1 MLTALTSATP
11 TLSPEDA
18 LTAISHRATYR
29 FEVWLEKV
37 AKDAGDLQ
45 ESERPPLD
53 VTLALHTMMLY
64 PHRFFGDMRLR
75 SPKLKRF
82 QNFPYHFLTGDPT
95 TGVTSFEDKTSLKYD
110 PVDSLSKDTQRL
122 VTCPY
127 CSQVQSVYW
136 NSPTTTTS
144 TEKVGFL
151 EDFKHTCTNDGCK
164 KEINIDALCVAKF
177 MRARSSF
184 VNNQT
189 PFPYLLDFTR
199 PNYEG
204 NMARAREASQRI
216 YDAVT
221 EETTAKIMTNATSS
235 SPVLTGME
243 YIESKLAGV
252 NLTPNA
258 TLEQVLRPFSHT
270 YKNTQNLV
278 PAMAISLKKLGL
290 LQADGVL
297 SEGDSFAFEFGFKE
311 LHDQYATYFNGL
323 KTSGVHI
330 GPPLRVDLVW
340 HTHILEAK
348 TYRDNCIEI
357 LGVFPDHVPRSD
369 KKSASAQTA
378 VARPDDLIVSTLVEQ
393 QELLTTLATNYATLQ
408 PSTSSSSTSSSST
421 DTDTTSSL
429 YTDMS
434 TKLGEILAIWQK
446 LKAKRPLTDDL
457 SLALI
462 TNHPS
467 IVLPH
472 RRLAQNHY
480 ALADLIMQLN
490 EEHPE
495 DKCQDTTV

>member
-1 MLTALTSATP
+1 MTVSKVSQPLVDLDDVVTHLGLLCGFRTLYHKMLTALTSATP

-37 AKDAGDLQ
+37 VKDAGDLQ

-122 VTCPY
+122 VT
-127 CSQVQSVYW
+127 
-136 NSPTTTTS
+136 
-144 TEKVGFL
+144 
-151 EDFKHTCTNDGCK
+151 
-164 KEINIDALCVAKF
+164 
-177 MRARSSF
+177 
-184 VNNQT
+184 
-189 PFPYLLDFTR
+189 YLLDFTR